1 MAINEQAPVIGR
13 GEVRIDAPVD
23 VVWRLM
29 SDIEAWPRWNP
40 DITSARLDGALAAGT
55 RFRWRS
61 GPGEITSTL
70 RAVETGSMLEWTG
83 STFGVRAIHVW
94 RLRSDGDGA
103 IVETEESWEGIP
115 ARLFRGR
122 SQRALDDAIASGLGL
137 LKDAAERATARS

>member
-1 MAINEQAPVIGR
+1 
-13 GEVRIDAPVD
+13 
-23 VVWRLM
+23 
-29 SDIEAWPRWNP
+29 
-40 DITSARLDGALAAGT
+40 
-55 RFRWRS
+55 
-61 GPGEITSTL
+61 
-70 RAVETGSMLEWTG
+70 MLEWTG